1 MMVLS
6 APGCI
11 CKCTCQNSM
20 KSRSI
25 TRADL
30 VKNFPSSYT
39 YAALLKH
46 FSSEYFKIAGYH
58 AEAVVIGTL
67 ASTFRTL
74 WKVLKNK
81 GTVYSSPRGKKWLET
96 ELTIKEPASEI
107 PVVKT
112 VTPQQKPRKPF
123 QELAARGKKNRVA
136 KLFNRKPE
144 IEELTFVISKKTKQ
158 RLDFSTVD
166 KRKKQNEVLSL
177 FYDVNQGRKN
187 YIKAARR
194 HNWPY
199 WHVVKKAKESVL
211 YPKNIMYHDGRAE
224 VSLADLMSHSTA
236 RILEYLYEKE
246 PSVMAGL
253 TEAEKMSLG
262 LWAKVGGDGQGDHMH
277 YSQRNTAT
285 GSGSSIFCISYVPLK
300 LKAGDKLLWE
310 NSEPNSP
317 LICMPLVFMFEKETE
332 DLIQCEEGKLRAQ
345 IENLQDLSVSVV
357 GHQAKFC
364 LKANAVKV
372 YSTMWDGKSCT
383 AIAKTFLPREKKLA
397 SNTCHICLA
406 TPKDMN
412 HADVWKRP
420 LAIPEMIEYSCT
432 AMHMW
437 IRAMEFLVSMSVK
450 TQLHNQF
457 AGEDGQGKV
466 PALTSKHGELIKG
479 GIQARFWTFLSLR
492 LYVVHAGHGGTSNNG
507 NTARNFFKKDPVRTA
522 SILEIDVKI
531 VNLFAMLLDMF
542 NNPDTKP
549 SSVEY
554 EEKAKEL
561 FGLLTSP
568 PLGKFSLSQSV
579 HRFLCHG
586 RQFIDCFEMPIG
598 ALSESALE
606 ARNKY
611 NRRAREFHARKT
623 SMKDNVHDVFNYLL
637 CTSDAYMFLT
647 RQ

>member
-1 MMVLS
+1 
-6 APGCI
+6 
-11 CKCTCQNSM
+11 
-20 KSRSI
+20 
-25 TRADL
+25 
-30 VKNFPSSYT
+30 
-39 YAALLKH
+39 
-46 FSSEYFKIAGYH
+46 
-58 AEAVVIGTL
+58 
-67 ASTFRTL
+67 
-74 WKVLKNK
+74 
-81 GTVYSSPRGKKWLET
+81 
-96 ELTIKEPASEI
+96 
-107 PVVKT
+107 
-112 VTPQQKPRKPF
+112 
-123 QELAARGKKNRVA
+123 
-136 KLFNRKPE
+136 
-144 IEELTFVISKKTKQ
+144 
-158 RLDFSTVD
+158 
-166 KRKKQNEVLSL
+166 
-177 FYDVNQGRKN
+177 
-187 YIKAARR
+187 
-194 HNWPY
+194 
-199 WHVVKKAKESVL
+199 
-211 YPKNIMYHDGRAE
+211 
-224 VSLADLMSHSTA
+224 LMSHSTA

-277 YSQRNTAT
+277 YSQRNTAN
-285 GSGSSIFCISYVPLK
+285 GNGSSIFCISYVPLK
-300 LKAGDKLLWE
+300 LKTGDKLLWE

-420 LAIPEMIEYSCT
+420 LAIP
-432 AMHMW
+432 
-437 IRAMEFLVSMSVK
+437 
-450 TQLHNQF
+450 
-457 AGEDGQGKV
+457 D
-466 PALTSKHGELIKG
+466 GELIKG

-522 SILEIDVKI
+522 NILEIDVKI

-637 CTSDAYMFLT
+637 CTSDAYMLNGIILLLWH
-647 RQ
+647 REKKY